1 MDNIKELLIQKI
13 ESLPKAYKSY
23 ILSEE
28 WVKNLSE
35 AFLGFTF
42 DEWQK
47 TSIENEVFIVLVG
60 LEPYTNLS
68 ENISKEAEI
77 DMETANKIAES
88 IINKILGPITEKFRK
103 DFGIPEETKQLE
115 KPNTIGKSFEETIL
129 NQARGMMPAREEGGQ
144 NLEAGSLNLGAENQG
159 MVGAPENLPTEE
171 NQNNKPNVPLP
182 NYSGGN
188 DPYREPT
195 E

>member
-1 MDNIKELLIQKI
+1 MDNTKELLIQKI

-23 ILSEE
+23 ILSKE

-35 AFLGFTF
+35 TFLGFTF
-42 DEWQK
+42 DEWQI

-77 DMETANKIAES
+77 DIETANKIAVG

-103 DFGIPEETKQLE
+103 DFGIPEETKQPE
-115 KPNTIGKSFEETIL
+115 KTNSIGKSFEETIL
-129 NQARGMMPAREEGGQ
+129 NQARGMMPARHASQSDAGGPARTA
-144 NLEAGSLNLGAENQG
+144 NEDTSYELRDGANKK
-159 MVGAPENLPTEE
+159 TEE
-171 NQNNKPNVPLP
+171 NNKPNVPLP

-188 DPYREPT
+188 DPYREPIQ
-195 E
+195 